1 MDDKF
6 ILENERLI
14 YLVLRDM
21 KLLRKQEM
29 YYDVGMIGLVKA
41 CRTYDKEK
49 GYTFSTYAYKVIK
62 HEILRE
68 LKKENTEIRK
78 SNKNTISLNTLL
90 SFDGNEEITL
100 QDKIP
105 DDFNLEEHIET
116 KEENEKLY
124 TMIKTLTKKEQETIC
139 LYYGIGCKSLNGRE
153 IAEKLGVSRELIY
166 KRKERAL
173 EKLRY
178 RLTHYEE
185 SLLRYSRGRN
195 NNDRGR
201 NNM

>member
-6 ILENERLI
+6 ILENEALI
-14 YLVLRDM
+14 YLVLKNLKIMYLKD
-21 KLLRKQEM
+21 L

-49 GYTFSTYAYKVIK
+49 GFTFSTYAYNVIK
-62 HEILRE
+62 NEILCE

-90 SFDGNEEITL
+90 SFDGNEAITL
-100 QDKIP
+100 EDKIP
-105 DDFNLEEHIET
+105 DDFNLEEYVET

-139 LYYGIGCKSLNGRE
+139 LYYGIGYKRLNGRE

-173 EKLRY
+173 FKLRY

-185 SLLRYSRGRN
+185 SLLRFNSRN
-195 NNDRGR
+195 NNDHHR
-201 NNM
+201 M